1 MPFLG
6 NNTRPIP
13 LLNALK
19 FMGERHPQ
27 NAGSFTLESYVP
39 SREFFIP
46 TNYQAAQELGMYNPA
61 DSIAIESDIRIKF
74 SDNKSWLTK
83 DDIAVLDIIGSNIWD
98 RPIYFATTCQNS
110 KLLGLNDYMQYEGLA
125 LRIVPI
131 KTKSDR
137 ALSIYGSGR
146 VATDKAYDNIVN
158 KWVWGNFDKKELF
171 VNDSYAA
178 AIQAHR
184 MVMMRTANELMD
196 KGEATKAVEVVD
208 KYFEGFPHFN
218 FPYNAETVSL
228 INVYVRTR
236 QLDKAKYHIRLLAQ
250 ETMEHL
256 RFYESIDPGT
266 VQSSFSQDLGRR
278 QNSVVNIFSLA
289 NTIGDAEFTSEME
302 SLLGNYRASA
312 IPN

>member
-1 MPFLG
+1 
-6 NNTRPIP
+6 
-13 LLNALK
+13 
-19 FMGERHPQ
+19 MGERHPQ
-27 NAGSFTLESYVP
+27 NAGTFTLESYVP
-39 SREFFIP
+39 SREMYIP
-46 TNYQAAQELGMYNPA
+46 TNYQAAQQLGMYNPA
-61 DSIAIESDIRIKF
+61 DSIAIESEIRIKF

-83 DDIAVLDIIGSNIWD
+83 DDVAVLDIIGSNIWE

-146 VATDKAYDNIVN
+146 VATDKAYDNIMN
-158 KWVWGNFDKKELF
+158 KFVWGNFDKEDTF

-184 MVMMRTANELMD
+184 MVMIRTAQELLE
-196 KGEATKAVEVVD
+196 KGEANKAVDIVD
-208 KYFEGFPHFN
+208 KFFEGFPHFN
-218 FPYNAETVSL
+218 FPYNAEIISL

-236 QLDKAKYHIRLLAQ
+236 QNDKAMKHLRILAQ
-250 ETMEHL
+250 ESYEYL
-256 RFYESIDPGT
+256 NFYESIDPST
-266 VQSSFSQDLGRR
+266 VQSSFAQDLGRR
-278 QNSVVNIFSLA
+278 QNAVVNIFSLA
-289 NTIGDAEFTSEME
+289 NTIGDQNFIQEME
-302 SLLGNYRASA
+302 ALLGQYRSTS